1 MPKVDIDYSNT
12 IIYKI
17 HCKDS
22 NVTEIYVG
30 HTTNFTKR
38 KYAHKTKCNMVKNKI
53 KIYSII
59 RQNGGWDNWDMVE
72 IAKYNCKD
80 KTEARI
86 KEQHHYEELKAN
98 LNSCPPFV
106 DKNSYFCKLCNLQCK
121 SPKGYNN
128 HINCTLHINKMG
140 NKCVPKNAEFYC
152 FSCDFKCFKKSNF
165 ETHCNTKKHIHRV
178 NGNEMKKEE
187 IKNAEHIC
195 KCGKIYSTNS
205 GLWKHKKLCNNDI
218 QQNIEKNEISD
229 KELIMMV
236 VKQNA
241 ELMKENS
248 EMRNMMMGVIKTGTH
263 NTTNNNTN
271 TNSHNKTF
279 NLNFFLNE
287 TCKDA
292 LNINDFVSSIKV
304 SLTDLEN
311 TGRQGYVE
319 GVSNIILKNLN
330 NLEQYQR
337 PIHCSDFKR
346 EVIYIKDND
355 KWEKECEEK
364 PLLTKAIKVIAN
376 ENIKKIMEWK
386 ETNPDCTNSDS
397 KKNNLYLKIVSN
409 SMNGS
414 NKEEGTKN
422 ITKIISNVAKETII
436 QKES

>member
-1 MPKVDIDYSNT
+1 M
-12 IIYKI
+12 
-17 HCKDS
+17 
-22 NVTEIYVG
+22 EI
-30 HTTNFTKR
+30 K
-38 KYAHKTKCNMVKNKI
+38 NM
-53 KIYSII
+53 
-59 RQNGGWDNWDMVE
+59 
-72 IAKYNCKD
+72 
-80 KTEARI
+80 
-86 KEQHHYEELKAN
+86 
-98 LNSCPPFV
+98 
-106 DKNSYFCKLCNLQCK
+106 
-121 SPKGYNN
+121 
-128 HINCTLHINKMG
+128 
-140 NKCVPKNAEFYC
+140 PKNADFYC
-152 FSCDFKCFKKSNF
+152 DLCDFICYKKSNYVI
-165 ETHCNTKKHIHRV
+165 HCQTKKHMYHV
-178 NGNEMKKEE
+178 NGNEME
-187 IKNAEHIC
+187 ILEIQKNAKYAC
-195 KCGKIYSTNS
+195 TCGKIYKTNS
-205 GLWKHKKLCNNDI
+205 GLWKHSKTCNIIETKN
-218 QQNIEKNEISD
+218 EKNEISD

-263 NTTNNNTN
+263 NTTNNTNNTN

-386 ETNPDCTNSDS
+386 ETNPDCTNSES

-409 SMNGS
+409 SMNGID
-414 NKEEGTKN
+414 KEEGTKN

-436 QKES
+436 QKEN

>member
-1 MPKVDIDYSNT
+1 METLGNDLEIKMSNSS
-12 IIYKI
+12 K
-17 HCKDS
+17 
-22 NVTEIYVG
+22 
-30 HTTNFTKR
+30 TNFVCELCDYKCCRRFNLDRHVLSSRHVKEINR
-38 KYAHKTKCNMVKNKI
+38 KEKGAKKEQNEQISEFTCDKCN
-53 KIYSII
+53 KIY
-59 RQNGGWDNWDMVE
+59 Q
-72 IAKYNCKD
+72 
-80 KTEARI
+80 T
-86 KEQHHYEELKAN
+86 
-98 LNSCPPFV
+98 
-106 DKNSYFCKLCNLQCK
+106 
-121 SPKGYNN
+121 
-128 HINCTLHINKMG
+128 
-140 NKCVPKNAEFYC
+140 NA
-152 FSCDFKCFKKSNF
+152 
-165 ETHCNTKKHIHRV
+165 
-178 NGNEMKKEE
+178 
-187 IKNAEHIC
+187 
-195 KCGKIYSTNS
+195 
-205 GLWKHKKLCNNDI
+205 GLWKHKKLCNNI
-218 QQNIEKNEISD
+218 QQNIESSKKNEISD

-263 NTTNNNTN
+263 NTTNNNN

-386 ETNPDCTNSDS
+386 ETNPDCTNSES

-436 QKES
+436 QKEN

>member
-1 MPKVDIDYSNT
+1 MCDKV
-12 IIYKI
+12 YK
-17 HCKDS
+17 S
-22 NVTEIYVG
+22 
-30 HTTNFTKR
+30 
-38 KYAHKTKCNMVKNKI
+38 
-53 KIYSII
+53 
-59 RQNGGWDNWDMVE
+59 
-72 IAKYNCKD
+72 
-80 KTEARI
+80 
-86 KEQHHYEELKAN
+86 
-98 LNSCPPFV
+98 
-106 DKNSYFCKLCNLQCK
+106 
-121 SPKGYNN
+121 
-128 HINCTLHINKMG
+128 
-140 NKCVPKNAEFYC
+140 
-152 FSCDFKCFKKSNF
+152 
-165 ETHCNTKKHIHRV
+165 RV
-178 NGNEMKKEE
+178 
-187 IKNAEHIC
+187 
-195 KCGKIYSTNS
+195 
-205 GLWKHKKLCNNDI
+205 GLWKHKKFCNFEDK
-218 QQNIEKNEISD
+218 QCNIIEPKNEISD

-376 ENIKKIMEWK
+376 ENIKKIMEWR
-386 ETNPDCTNSDS
+386 EANPDCTNSES

-409 SMNGS
+409 SMNGAD
-414 NKEEGTKN
+414 KEEGTKN

-436 QKES
+436 QKEN

>member
-1 MPKVDIDYSNT
+1 MLTESCEKVAHNFNCLYCDYNT
-12 IIYKI
+12 SRKSSYDKHILTSK
-17 HCKDS
+17 HKRLTHVNKSLTESCEKDS
-22 NVTEIYVG
+22 DSIV
-30 HTTNFTKR
+30 FTCHMC
-38 KYAHKTKCNMVKNKI
+38 Y
-53 KIYSII
+53 
-59 RQNGGWDNWDMVE
+59 
-72 IAKYNCKD
+72 
-80 KTEARI
+80 
-86 KEQHHYEELKAN
+86 KEY
-98 LNSCPPFV
+98 
-106 DKNSYFCKLCNLQCK
+106 K
-121 SPKGYNN
+121 S
-128 HINCTLHINKMG
+128 
-140 NKCVPKNAEFYC
+140 
-152 FSCDFKCFKKSNF
+152 
-165 ETHCNTKKHIHRV
+165 RV
-178 NGNEMKKEE
+178 
-187 IKNAEHIC
+187 
-195 KCGKIYSTNS
+195 
-205 GLWKHKKLCNNDI
+205 GLWKHSKTCNFETKN
-218 QQNIEKNEISD
+218 EKNEISD

-263 NTTNNNTN
+263 NTTNN

-386 ETNPDCTNSDS
+386 ETNPDCTNSES

-436 QKES
+436 QKEN

>member
-1 MPKVDIDYSNT
+1 MLTESCEKVAKFFYCIYCDYTTSRKSSYDKHILTSKHKQLTYVNKSLTESCENNT
-12 IIYKI
+12 DPSIY
-17 HCKDS
+17 
-22 NVTEIYVG
+22 T
-30 HTTNFTKR
+30 
-38 KYAHKTKCNMVKNKI
+38 CNM
-53 KIYSII
+53 
-59 RQNGGWDNWDMVE
+59 
-72 IAKYNCKD
+72 CD
-80 KTEARI
+80 KE
-86 KEQHHYEELKAN
+86 Y
-98 LNSCPPFV
+98 
-106 DKNSYFCKLCNLQCK
+106 K
-121 SPKGYNN
+121 S
-128 HINCTLHINKMG
+128 
-140 NKCVPKNAEFYC
+140 
-152 FSCDFKCFKKSNF
+152 
-165 ETHCNTKKHIHRV
+165 RV
-178 NGNEMKKEE
+178 
-187 IKNAEHIC
+187 
-195 KCGKIYSTNS
+195 

-304 SLTDLEN
+304 SLSDLEN

-436 QKES
+436 QKEN